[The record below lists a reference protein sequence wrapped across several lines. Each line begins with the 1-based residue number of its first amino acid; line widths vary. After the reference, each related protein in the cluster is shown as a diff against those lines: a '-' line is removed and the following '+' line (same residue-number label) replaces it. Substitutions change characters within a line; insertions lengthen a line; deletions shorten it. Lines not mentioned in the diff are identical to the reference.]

1 LTYAL
6 QSAIDALSLGSL
18 YALLA
23 LGIALIFG
31 IMQLINFA
39 HGELIMV
46 SGYVLFFMVKADLP
60 WLVIVPAV
68 LVTGV
73 LLAMAMDRLAFRTIR
88 GADASTLLVTSFAV
102 SYLLQN
108 VALMTVSSRP
118 KAVALPAFFSQSF
131 VAGGLRIAK
140 LDLVNVVVTVVLL
153 VVLGAF
159 LRRTRIGVQM
169 RAAAEDF
176 QMARVLGVR
185 ANRVVA
191 TAFALSGLLAGIASL
206 LLVMQTATLTPTMGV
221 NAVIV
226 AFIAT
231 VIGGM
236 GRLGG
241 AVIGGFVLGVLTVAL
256 QAYLPGGLVAYRD
269 AFVFTGVIAALVVR
283 PDGLLVSRTARK
295 RI

>member
-1 LTYAL
+1 VTYAI

-46 SGYVLFFMVKADLP
+46 SGYVLFFMIKAGLP
-60 WLVIVPAV
+60 WLVIVP
-68 LVTGV
+68 GV
-73 LLAMAMDRLAFRTIR
+73 LSAGVVLALAMDRLAFRTLR
-88 GADASTLLVTSFAV
+88 GANPSTLLVTSFSV
-102 SYLLQN
+102 SFLLQSI
-108 VALMTVSSRP
+108 ALMTVTSRP
-118 KAVALPAFFSQSF
+118 KAVSLPAFFSQSF
-131 VAGGLRIAK
+131 VVGGLRVAK
-140 LDLVNVVVTVVLL
+140 LDVVNVIVTAFLL
-153 VVLGAF
+153 VILGSF
-159 LRRTRIGVQM
+159 LKRTRVGVQM
-169 RAAAEDF
+169 RASAEDF
-176 QMARVLGVR
+176 EMARVLGVR

-191 TAFALSGLLAGIASL
+191 AAFALSGILAGIASL

-241 AVIGGFVLGVLTVAL
+241 AVVGGYLLGILTVAL
-256 QAYLPGGLVAYRD
+256 QAYLPGGATPYRD
-269 AFVFTGVIAALVVR
+269 AFVFGGVMVILALR
-283 PDGLLVSRTARK
+283 PDGLLAANALKK